1 MMTKEGSTTTVN
13 SITPGTGVLVLGCDH
28 ISHIVKKHFLFKTLL
43 LYSQALIR
51 QTKYVVMMT
60 KEGST
65 KTVNFMTSGAGFLCS
80 FTKIGL
86 FSRSRLV
93 WKKIGIF
100 EYAHR
105 NSFQQANVIAYQ

>member
-1 MMTKEGSTTTVN
+1 MMTKEGSTKTVN

-43 LYSQALIR
+43 LYSQA
-51 QTKYVVMMT
+51 QTNQV
-60 KEGST
+60 
-65 KTVNFMTSGAGFLCS
+65 CS
-80 FTKIGL
+80 NDDQGRVYKNCKFHDLWG
-86 FSRSRLV
+86 RVLV
-93 WKKIGIF
+93 QLHQNWIVFKKSSSLEKIGIF